1 MVPVP
6 TLSKSSFGGCHRSG
20 HPQIPGLR
28 RETRGTQTIEESL
41 RCRLPAHESHAA
53 QAASAPP
60 QVVVAYNY
68 HALVHTCLRSQS
80 RKGSGWDICIAPR
93 CNTASGPRR
102 RKSPLAL
109 PQRFVMRNITVAVS
123 DAVYRD
129 ARVWAAQHGTSISA
143 TVQRLLEH
151 LPTLE
156 RAPRAAGKADRTPAV
171 APLADTVSPSRPPT
185 PPQAVIP

>member
-1 MVPVP
+1 
-6 TLSKSSFGGCHRSG
+6 LNGASLQGGESF
-20 HPQIPGLR
+20 
-28 RETRGTQTIEESL
+28 ET
-41 RCRLPAHESHAA
+41 PAA
-53 QAASAPP
+53 QAASPPP
-60 QVVVAYNY
+60 QVVVM
-68 HALVHTCLRSQS
+68 
-80 RKGSGWDICIAPR
+80 K
-93 CNTASGPRR
+93 
-102 RKSPLAL
+102 
-109 PQRFVMRNITVAVS
+109 NITLSVS

-185 PPQAVIP
+185 PPQAVIL